1 MRTNARM
8 AERTVVAVGA
18 AKAPCTVRLR
28 VAGVSVDDP
37 RVQRTLGVV
46 LTAGLAVL
54 QGATTARAAVH
65 PLRVSPDRRHLV
77 DASGAPFLYLADT
90 AWQLFHRLTREEAQ
104 RYLEDRARKG
114 FTVVQAVALGLDGL
128 DVPNAYGELGLVGR
142 DPRRPNEA
150 YFAHVDWIVDQ
161 AAALGLT
168 VGLLPTWGDVWHS
181 RQNAPGPKVF
191 DAATALEY
199 GRFVGRRYRAR
210 PVVFILGGD
219 RNAETDAD
227 RALVRAMA
235 AGLRETAPDRLI
247 TYHPRG
253 PGRSSDVF
261 HREDWLD
268 FNMIQSS
275 HAGRGADTGLN
286 VDHDRALQPP
296 KPTLDGEP
304 RYESIIVGFYNK
316 GADPALRFDDY
327 DVRLAAYRALLAG
340 AAGHTYGDNN
350 VWQMWAPGRK
360 PELGANTPWYEAL
373 DHAGAFQ
380 MRHLRRLFESRP
392 WQKLEPA
399 QDLVLGANAPGEGFV
414 RAALAAD
421 RSFAFVYSPRGET
434 VAIDQGRLGAADV
447 TSWWFDPRYGRA
459 YEAHTGVGSAIQ
471 FFTPPSSGRGC
482 DWILVLDDASRGFPA
497 PGQP

>member
-1 MRTNARM
+1 MRRPLVLT
-8 AERTVVAVGA
+8 
-18 AKAPCTVRLR
+18 
-28 VAGVSVDDP
+28 
-37 RVQRTLGVV
+37 
-46 LTAGLAVL
+46 LTAGFVCLL
-54 QGATTARAAVH
+54 GASTAWPAVH

-77 DASGAPFLYLADT
+77 DANGAPFLYLADT

-104 RYLEDRARKG
+104 RYLEDRAKKG

-128 DVPNAYGELGLVGR
+128 DVPNAYGEPGLVGK

-150 YFAHVDWIVDQ
+150 YFAHVDWIVDK
-161 AAALGLT
+161 AGALGLT

-181 RQNAPGPKVF
+181 RQSQPGPKVF
-191 DAATALEY
+191 DPANALDY
-199 GRFVGRRYRAR
+199 GRFVGRRYRER
-210 PVVFILGGD
+210 PVIFILGGD
-219 RNAETDAD
+219 RNAETEAD
-227 RALVRAMA
+227 RAIVRAMA
-235 AGLRETAPDRLI
+235 AGIRETAPARLI

-268 FNMIQSS
+268 FDMIQSS
-275 HAGRGADTGLN
+275 HAGRGADSGLN
-286 VDHDRALQPP
+286 VEHDRALQPP

-304 RYESIIVGFYNK
+304 RYEAIIVGFYNQ

-327 DVRLAAYRALLAG
+327 DVRLTAYRNLLAG

-350 VWQMWAPGRK
+350 IWQMWARGRK
-360 PELGANTPWYEAL
+360 PELGANTPWFEAL
-373 DHAGAFQ
+373 DHPGAFQ
-380 MRHLRRLFESRP
+380 MGHLRRLFESRA

-414 RAALAAD
+414 RAALAQD

-434 VAIDQGRLGAADV
+434 VAVDQGRLGAVDV

-459 YEAHTGVGSAIQ
+459 YKVHTGVGTGIQ
-471 FFTPPSSGRGC
+471 FFTPPSAGRGC
-482 DWILVLDDASRGFPA
+482 DWILVIDDTSRGFPP
-497 PGQP
+497 PGEP